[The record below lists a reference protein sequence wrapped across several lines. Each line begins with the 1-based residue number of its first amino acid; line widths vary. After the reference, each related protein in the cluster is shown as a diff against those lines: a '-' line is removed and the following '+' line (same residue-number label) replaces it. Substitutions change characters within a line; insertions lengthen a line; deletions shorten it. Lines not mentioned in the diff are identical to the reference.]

1 MTRRNTA
8 QGGFTLIELTIA
20 LVAGLIVALGIV
32 GLSKEATRTFHEEVR
47 NSAAESTLRTAL
59 DRLRAD
65 LQRAGYMSTANILA
79 DLRIARAPGDAS
91 NVARVNPAMGGI
103 LDLAGI
109 HLITGGSLA
118 NTPLSL
124 QQQPTNLSPDALE
137 IAGNM
142 TSTEQ
147 FEIQTV
153 QPLGAC
159 QRLILSANSTA
170 LYRINALGGA
180 TPQGSEL
187 NNVFQP
193 YPGFQYIVR
202 LYDDTGRSQYL
213 PTCDETPMAGFIAGV
228 PYVDVDITGGAILT
242 PQVTRGQGGITDTPG
257 GRAWVNPVQIVRW
270 EITSAANE
278 PAQYQNALA
287 TQPLA
292 PGTQDATKY
301 DLVRSYVDAKAGLP
315 IPGTMEVIAEYAV
328 DLKFAFSVD
337 NAAGVTGQTPVMVTY
352 GFDQGATNQTW
363 AADLTTTPGS
373 RPQRIRIVRARVA
386 TRAAQPDRSVNVA
399 VNNYGTDAFIYRYCI
414 APGGCTAGALQWAR
428 ARTLTTEVSLP
439 NQAGSF
445 F

>member
-1 MTRRNTA
+1 MTRRRA
-8 QGGFTLIELTIA
+8 ARAGFTLVELTIA
-20 LVAGLIVALGIV
+20 LVAGLVVALGIV

-65 LQRAGYMSTANILA
+65 LQRAGYMSTANIRA
-79 DLRIARAPGDAS
+79 DLRIARAPGDAT
-91 NVARVNPAMGGI
+91 NVARVNPSMGGI

-124 QQQPTNLSPDALE
+124 KQLPTNLSPDAIE
-137 IAGNM
+137 IGGNM

-153 QPLGAC
+153 QPLGNC

-180 TPQGSEL
+180 TPQGGEL

-213 PTCDETPMAGFIAGV
+213 PTCNETPMAGFIAGV

-242 PQVTRGQGGITDTPG
+242 PQVTKGLGGITDTPG
-257 GRAWVNPVQIVRW
+257 GRAWVNPVQIVKW

-287 TQPLA
+287 TQSLA
-292 PGTQDATKY
+292 PGTQDTTKY
-301 DLVRSYVDAKAGLP
+301 DLVRTYVDAKGQS
-315 IPGTMEVIAEYAV
+315 IPATMEVIAEYAV

-363 AADLTTTPGS
+363 ADDLTTTPGS
-373 RPQRIRIVRARVA
+373 RPHRIRIVRARVA
-386 TRAAQPDRSVNVA
+386 TRAAQPDRSVNVQ

-414 APGGCTAGALQWAR
+414 VPTGCTAGALQWAR
-428 ARTLTTEVSLP
+428 ARTVTTEVSLP
-439 NQAGSF
+439 NQAGAF